1 MVRSEKTLTS
11 TSYNLFKFKLLVRR
25 LSHAILPINVLPL
38 PAAYAVE
45 VSSLMPATNAHSVR
59 SFSALHRLKTW
70 LPTTTDQV
78 QLNWCMTAHIHSGQY
93 NRNLTRHSSTVG
105 LALSG
110 AHTQP
115 HTVSHMERVED
126 LVISSQAVCSG
137 SEWPW
142 ESERSSITAQ
152 RGLAGKQWG

>member
-1 MVRSEKTLTS
+1 MLHSQKTLSS
-11 TSYNLFKFKLLVRR
+11 TGYILFKFELLVRR
-25 LSHAILPINVLPL
+25 LSHAILPINVLSL

-45 VSSLMPATNAHSVR
+45 VSSLTPATNAHSVR

-78 QLNWCMTAHIHSGQY
+78 WLNWCMTAHIHSGHY

-115 HTVSHMERVED
+115 HTVSYMEQVED
-126 LVISSQAVCSG
+126 
-137 SEWPW
+137 
-142 ESERSSITAQ
+142 
-152 RGLAGKQWG
+152 